1 MSTPIRV
8 AFAFAHLF
16 EEFHASSPMLVE
28 INDGANRALAC
39 VETYSVPHMMTDPN
53 SSKHDQRSVSIFAK
67 SIYREL
73 RSSGFSES
81 DVMALAG
88 ELLALLTR
96 DVRSQGFERPTG

>member
-1 MSTPIRV
+1 MLGPNAST
-8 AFAFAHLF
+8 
-16 EEFHASSPMLVE
+16 
-28 INDGANRALAC
+28 
-39 VETYSVPHMMTDPN
+39 
-53 SSKHDQRSVSIFAK
+53 HDQRSVSIFAK

-96 DVRSQGFERPTG
+96 DVRQGIDHPSG